1 MEPLGNRNIRE
12 GYGVCGH
19 ADRRGQLGAGRGC
32 PRVTG
37 RLSQR
42 VLASGVWGEKA
53 AGQRSPSLVSDIS
66 CPGVLLSN
74 GKDAMEVGEKMG
86 CFLERQGLQ
95 FGKSLH
101 RGGLCVHA

>member
-19 ADRRGQLGAGRGC
+19 ADGRGQLGAGRGC

-42 VLASGVWGEKA
+42 VLLASGAWGEKA

-66 CPGVLLSN
+66 CPGVLFYLMGKTRHGGRGKN
-74 GKDAMEVGEKMG
+74 GLFSRKTRPAV
-86 CFLERQGLQ
+86 
-95 FGKSLH
+95 
-101 RGGLCVHA
+101 